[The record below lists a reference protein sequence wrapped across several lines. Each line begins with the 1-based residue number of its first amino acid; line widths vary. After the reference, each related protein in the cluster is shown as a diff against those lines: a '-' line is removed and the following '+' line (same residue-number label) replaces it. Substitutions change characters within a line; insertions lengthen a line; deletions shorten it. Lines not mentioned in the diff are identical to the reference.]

1 MILAG
6 EFDSPQVDAAQ
17 LPHDP
22 VEAGRWIRK
31 AAYLNHAG
39 AQHKMGQAYE
49 YAQLGEAFDP
59 CVAAQHTLL
68 GTAV

>member
-6 EFDSPQVDAAQ
+6 EFEAPQVDPSK

-22 VEAGRWIRK
+22 AEAARWIRK
-31 AAYLNHAG
+31 AAYLGHAG

-49 YAQLGEAFDP
+49 YAQLGEPFDP
-59 CVAAQHTLL
+59 YVRLHLL
-68 GTAV
+68 ACCPRV